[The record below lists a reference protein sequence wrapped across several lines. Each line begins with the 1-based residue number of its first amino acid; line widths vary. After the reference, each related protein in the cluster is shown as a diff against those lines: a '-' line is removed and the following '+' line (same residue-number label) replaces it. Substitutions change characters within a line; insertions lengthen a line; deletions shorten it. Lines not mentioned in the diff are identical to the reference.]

1 MSTAFV
7 FPGQGSQA
15 VGMGRDLYEQEPAV
29 RALFDEADAA
39 LGIPLAQM
47 CFEGPREE
55 LTATEH
61 AQPALLATSVAL
73 LIGLA
78 CGADPLPFV
87 TRHAS
92 FVAGHSL
99 GEYTALVAARALDF
113 PTALRL
119 VRQRGELMADSHAGI
134 MAAIIGMDEKPLET
148 ICSEVSVDGARVV
161 IANYNSPGQLVIS
174 GSQVA
179 VEHALV
185 LAKERGAKRVQ
196 LLKVSAAFHSPLMR
210 EAAARL
216 APAIGEARIADA
228 CVPVMANVTAE
239 PLTSAEAIRREL
251 VVQVTAPVR
260 WITSV
265 QRMVAQGV
273 DTFVEIGPGSVLT
286 RLIKRIV
293 PEARLINVSD
303 AASVR
308 AFLER

>member
-1 MSTAFV
+1 VSTAFV

-61 AQPALLATSVAL
+61 AQPTLLTTSVAL

-78 CGADPLPFV
+78 GGADPVPFV

-99 GEYTALVAARALDF
+99 GEYSALVAAGALDF
-113 PTALRL
+113 PTALQL
-119 VRQRGELMADSHAGI
+119 VRQRGELMANSHAGI
-134 MAAIIGMDEKPLET
+134 MAAIMGMDEEPLET
-148 ICSEVSVDGARVV
+148 ICREVSVDGARVV

-179 VEHALV
+179 VDQALV

-210 EAAARL
+210 EAAAGL

-228 CVPVMANVTAE
+228 RVPVVANVTAE

-251 VVQVTAPVR
+251 VVQVTAPVH

-273 DTFVEIGPGSVLT
+273 NTFVEIGPGSVLT
-286 RLIKRIV
+286 RLIKRIA
-293 PEARLINVSD
+293 PEAQLINVSD